1 VISEMNI
8 NGKFTY
14 FSGEYAYY
22 ADAEKA
28 RIILLRNFPDAT
40 VVPFRNG
47 KIIPLERAL
56 RLQAK

>member
-1 VISEMNI
+1 MNI